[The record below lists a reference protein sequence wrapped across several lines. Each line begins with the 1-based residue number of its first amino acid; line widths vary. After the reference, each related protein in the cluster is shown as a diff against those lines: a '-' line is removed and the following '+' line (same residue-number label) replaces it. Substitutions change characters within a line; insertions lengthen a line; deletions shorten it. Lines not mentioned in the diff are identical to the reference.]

1 MVLDLMIGQ
10 LDFGSCLW
18 HARCS
23 DWDRTVA
30 GLRSYA
36 CGRGWEQVDTGYD
49 RAATFDHPFLVL
61 IDLDATS
68 PSSYP
73 LQFLVITSVWNL
85 ESRMTVLPFMC
96 LGDVQL
102 PVVLIYFVLIRFW
115 VVIHLASSK

>member
-1 MVLDLMIGQ
+1 
-10 LDFGSCLW
+10 
-18 HARCS
+18 
-23 DWDRTVA
+23 
-30 GLRSYA
+30 
-36 CGRGWEQVDTGYD
+36 VDTGYD

-68 PSSYP
+68 RSSYP

-102 PVVLIYFVLIRFW
+102 TCST
-115 VVIHLASSK
+115 HLLRSYPILGGYSLGSFT